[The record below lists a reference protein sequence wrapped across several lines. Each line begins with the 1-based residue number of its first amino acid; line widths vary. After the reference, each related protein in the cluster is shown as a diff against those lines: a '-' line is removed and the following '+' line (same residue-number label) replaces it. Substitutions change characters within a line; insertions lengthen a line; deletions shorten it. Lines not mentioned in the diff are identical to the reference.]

1 MVRYRRIAGLIVI
14 VGLIIGLA
22 GSLTLWQRFR
32 AIQPTLPG
40 PNLLPN
46 SDFALD
52 ADADDLPDGW
62 TTAGV
67 GGVRLGDFTV
77 HPNSGRSVEI
87 SGINNYIASP
97 FITVRPRHDLSGCFS
112 GPSRRSRKAVG
123 HACARAF
130 SLARQRGRRNP
141 QRGQDLAGCSFS
153 YLGGD

>member
-1 MVRYRRIAGLIVI
+1 MVSFRRIAGLIVI

-22 GSLTLWQRFR
+22 GSFALWQRFR

-52 ADADDLPDGW
+52 ADGDDLPDGW

-77 HPNSGRSVEI
+77 QPDSGRSVEI

-97 FITVRPRHDLSGCFS
+97 FIVVQPGATYRVVFQ
-112 GPSRRSRKAVG
+112 A
-123 HACARAF
+123 
-130 SLARQRGRRNP
+130 LA
-141 QRGQDLAGCSFS
+141 D
-153 YLGGD
+153 D